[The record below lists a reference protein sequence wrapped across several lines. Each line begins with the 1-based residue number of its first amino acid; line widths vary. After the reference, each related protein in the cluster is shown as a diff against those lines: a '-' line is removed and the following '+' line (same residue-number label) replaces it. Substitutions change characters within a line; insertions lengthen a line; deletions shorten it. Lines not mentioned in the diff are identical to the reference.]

1 MQYKLSDFIERNTD
15 VPEVNSALKSIQSQ
29 IETIRNHLCSLP
41 FESEPSEFIKVLSA
55 WQSKKEQSKDNDG
68 R

>member
-15 VPEVNSALKSIQSQ
+15 LPEVKSALKSIERQ
-29 IETIRNHLCSLP
+29 IETVRNHLCSLR
-41 FESEPSEFIKVLSA
+41 FESEPSEFLKVLSGR
-55 WQSKKEQSKDNDG
+55 QSKIEQSEDKDG

>member
-15 VPEVNSALKSIQSQ
+15 VPEVNSALKSIEKQ
-29 IETIRNHLCSLP
+29 IEPIRNHSCSLP
-41 FESEPSEFIKVLSA
+41 FESEPSEFIKVLSG
-55 WQSKKEQSKDNDG
+55 WQSKKEQSKDKDG

>member
-41 FESEPSEFIKVLSA
+41 FESEPSEFLKVLSG
-55 WQSKKEQSKDNDG
+55 WQSKKVQAEDNDD
-68 R
+68 

>member
-15 VPEVNSALKSIQSQ
+15 VPEVKSALEAIKSQ
-29 IETIRNHLCSLP
+29 IETIRNHSCSVP
-41 FESEPSEFIKVLSA
+41 FESEPSEFLKVLSG
-55 WQSKKEQSKDNDG
+55 WQSKKEQSKDKDG